1 MKELHMFVNLSYDDV
16 VAIKF
21 NLSKYCISTEW
32 FSYETRL
39 NIWILWNKVKP
50 KQILY
55 KYWMV

>member
-1 MKELHMFVNLSYDDV
+1 MKELRMFVNLSYDDV

-39 NIWILWNKVKP
+39 NIWILWNKAKHMNP
-50 KQILY
+50 MKQG
-55 KYWMV
+55 